1 MKRDS
6 AARDAAA
13 LVARAVVGGSIAAH
27 GAQKLFGWFDGPGM
41 KGTVDMMKSLGF
53 RPADRYA
60 RLAAMTE
67 LASGTLIAL
76 GALGPVGPAALAS
89 VMTTAVASVHLPKG
103 YFNTNGGFE
112 MNAMYAMAG
121 LLLATNGYG
130 RVSID
135 EALGLRDKVPSW
147 LSMAAFFAGIG
158 SGIAAHARRSPD
170 TPPSVVIGEVEP
182 SERSVESSFAP
193 GM

>member
-1 MKRDS
+1 MERDS

-41 KGTVDMMKSLGF
+41 KGTADMMKNLGF
-53 RPADRYA
+53 RPAHRYA
-60 RLAAMTE
+60 RAAALAE

-76 GALGPVGPAALAS
+76 GALGPVGPATLAS

-103 YFNTNGGFE
+103 YFNTSGGFE
-112 MNAMYAMAG
+112 MNAMYAAAG
-121 LLLATNGYG
+121 LMLATNGYG
-130 RVSID
+130 RLSVD
-135 EALGLRDKVPSW
+135 EALGLRDKLPPW
-147 LSMAAFFAGIG
+147 LSLAAFFAGIG
-158 SGIAAHARRSPD
+158 AGIATYARRSTD
-170 TPPSVVIGEVEP
+170 TSPSVVIGEVEP
-182 SERSVESSFAP
+182 NERSAESSFAQ